1 MFMNVMIGFA
11 LGICFWHFVISLLQ
25 MNGKVFNIGYDEM
38 IYVFSD
44 RGTWDEEVYAIPL
57 TKEEYKDVMN
67 GMEPHQVIGWDDER
81 WPRGVII

>member
-1 MFMNVMIGFA
+1 MLLNAIFFS
-11 LGICFWHFVISLLQ
+11 LGILFWHFIILMFSI
-25 MNGKVFNIGYDEM
+25 NNKVLNVGYDEM

-57 TKEEYKDVMN
+57 TKSEYKEVMN
-67 GMEPHQVIGWDDER
+67 GLEPHQVIGWDDER